1 MGNATATRG
10 LGGWRCIRLQW
21 VRQPGNLARVWT
33 VPNAISAARL
43 ACVPVF
49 LWLLF
54 GPGATVAAAS
64 LLAFLGCTD
73 WVDGWVARR
82 FGQVSTLGKV
92 LDPTADRVLLAAAAV
107 GGLAYGA
114 VPVWVFA
121 VVFARET
128 LVSIGALVL
137 AARRAPR
144 MDVVWMGKAGAFGL
158 MFALPLFLFG
168 HSGLSWHPY
177 PEALAWVFVIP
188 GMTLAWVALGG
199 YVAAARTPRAKS
211 PLAQPPLGE

>member
-1 MGNATATRG
+1 M
-10 LGGWRCIRLQW
+10 
-21 VRQPGNLARVWT
+21 QPGDLTRVWT

-54 GPGATVAAAS
+54 GPGETVAAAS

-73 WVDGWVARR
+73 WVDGRVARR

-92 LDPTADRVLLAAAAV
+92 LDPTADRVLLAAGAV

-121 VVFARET
+121 VVFAREA

-137 AARRAPR
+137 AARGAPR
-144 MDVVWMGKAGAFGL
+144 MNVVWVGKAGAFGL

-168 HSGLSWHPY
+168 HSALSWHPY
-177 PEALAWVFVIP
+177 TEDLAWVFVIP
-188 GMTLAWVALGG
+188 GMALAWLALAG
-199 YVAAARTPRAKS
+199 YVSAARRPPTTRPVTQP
-211 PLAQPPLGE
+211 PLAQPPIG

>member
-1 MGNATATRG
+1 M
-10 LGGWRCIRLQW
+10 
-21 VRQPGNLARVWT
+21 
-33 VPNAISAARL
+33 PNAISAVRL

-54 GPGATVAAAS
+54 GPGDTVAAAS
-64 LLAFLGCTD
+64 LLAFLGGTD

-82 FGQVSTLGKV
+82 YGQVSTLGKV
-92 LDPTADRVLLAAAAV
+92 LDPTADRVLLAAGAV

-137 AARRAPR
+137 VVRRAPR
-144 MDVVWMGKAGAFGL
+144 MDVAWVGKAGVFGL

-168 HSGLSWHPY
+168 HSGLSWHAY
-177 PEALAWVFVIP
+177 PEDLAWVFAIP

-199 YVAAARTPRAKS
+199 YITAARAARAEP
-211 PLAQPPLGE
+211 PLGQPPLGQPPRGQPPLGQ